1 MRRAMT
7 ASAAQEQRGRGVRP
21 PRPLAIPTVSFLGPR
36 DDVGGNPRVVEAALM
51 RAASP
56 CSGQCLRTSSVLRCP
71 TPPSVAVGVFDGVV
85 KRTDVAPVWIPGM
98 GDGALWDGYGRP
110 ARSSNAERPWRETC
124 GTDRDPSVGS
134 RLRSAM
140 EDGVARRAPAADTL
154 ACHATAA
161 LGAAPTPPSGQ
172 TRRFARGRIGTR
184 RTAQRSRGSYP
195 TPWWW
200 GVGSAAMAGTPSP
213 RRGGREAVR
222 CLRNQPEPCGGEA
235 SRCASVTIICGRR
248 VREKKPRRRQ
258 RSTPRTRGST
268 PGHHSRSGA
277 V

>member
-1 MRRAMT
+1 MT

-140 EDGVARRAPAADTL
+140 EDGVARRGARCGHPRVSCDGGAGCRANAAVRSDAPLRSREDRDPAHRTTEPWQL
-154 ACHATAA
+154 SYPLVVGCRFSSHGRHSIATT
-161 LGAAPTPPSGQ
+161 G
-172 TRRFARGRIGTR
+172 RERGRQVL
-184 RTAQRSRGSYP
+184 AEP
-195 TPWWW
+195 
-200 GVGSAAMAGTPSP
+200 AGT
-213 RRGGREAVR
+213 
-222 CLRNQPEPCGGEA
+222 LRWGSQ
-235 SRCASVTIICGRR
+235 SL
-248 VREKKPRRRQ
+248 RQ
-258 RSTPRTRGST
+258 RHNHLRQT
-268 PGHHSRSGA
+268 GA
-277 V
+277 